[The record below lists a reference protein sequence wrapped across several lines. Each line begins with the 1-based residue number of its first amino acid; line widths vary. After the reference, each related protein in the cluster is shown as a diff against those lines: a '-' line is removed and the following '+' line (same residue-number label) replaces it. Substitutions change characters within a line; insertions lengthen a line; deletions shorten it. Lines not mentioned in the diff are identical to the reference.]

1 MKKIVA
7 VHLLN
12 DRSGSPFVFRQALQA
27 LQTQAYQISLYT
39 ATPSGAGFLSNMEGV
54 KYHDIQYT
62 HSANKW
68 KTLLQFIQVQW
79 MLFWKLL
86 FVLKG
91 DEIVY
96 VNTLLPAGAALAA
109 RLKGCKVMYHVH
121 EVSISPAPLRWI
133 LVKIAQSTAH
143 EVIFVSHFLSSQFR
157 FKKHKTRVVH
167 NALDAGFLG
176 KAYAM
181 PAPNSHPTFT
191 VLMLCSLKAYKGV
204 YSFLEVAERLPQV
217 QFEMVLNT
225 DENSL
230 QTWKS
235 EVTIPA
241 NCILHSSSN
250 NTLPFFKR
258 AHLVVNLSHPDK
270 WIETFGLTLLE
281 GMACGRPVIAPP
293 VGGPTE
299 LVTHGKEGFCI
310 DARQTDDIVAAIGS
324 LRSDFRSYVRLS
336 ENARIKAASFSP
348 EVFAADIIQVFEEMF
363 DTPALPPFGKP
374 FPNVE
379 STVL

>member
-39 ATPSGAGFLSNMEGV
+39 ATPSGSGFLSNIEGV
-54 KYHDIQYT
+54 EYHDIQYT
-62 HSANKW
+62 HSTNKW
-68 KTLLQFIQVQW
+68 KTLLHFIQVQW
-79 MLFWKLL
+79 LLFWKLL

-91 DEIVY
+91 GEMVY

-121 EVSISPAPLRWI
+121 EVSINPAPLRWL
-133 LVKIAQSTAH
+133 LVKLAQYTAH
-143 EVIFVSHFLSSQFR
+143 EVIFVSHFLSTQFR
-157 FKKHKTRVVH
+157 FEKHKTRVVH
-167 NALDAGFLG
+167 NALDAGFL
-176 KAYAM
+176 KRAYAM
-181 PAPNSHPTFT
+181 HAPNSHPTFT

-217 QFEMVLNT
+217 QFELVLNT
-225 DENSL
+225 DAQSL
-230 QTWKS
+230 EAWKS
-235 EVTIPA
+235 EVTLPA
-241 NCILHSSSN
+241 NCALHSSSN

-299 LVTHGKEGFCI
+299 LVTHGTEGFCI
-310 DARQTDDIVAAIGS
+310 DARNTDDIVAAIS
-324 LRSDFRSYVRLS
+324 TLRSDFRSYVRFS
-336 ENARIKAASFSP
+336 ENARQKAACFSP
-348 EVFAADIIQVFEEMF
+348 EVFAAEIINLFNVVS
-363 DTPALPPFGKP
+363 TVVALPPSGKP
-374 FPNVE
+374 FQKVE
-379 STVL
+379 SPVA